1 MLKPLEDFFLKK
13 IKISS
18 FQNELNVLLHSKQR
32 NQALKNIFIILL
44 SGILLLPSFGNFFVY
59 TNFKLNQE
67 EIIKTICVQRKQ
79 VFNTCNGRCEL
90 QKSLKKYADNEKK
103 MENNLKEKSEIVYIQ
118 NTITAPYSLIVPIK
132 TKTQNF
138 SVLDQKPV
146 SVSNTSFRPPSY
158 FI

>member
-1 MLKPLEDFFLKK
+1 MY
-13 IKISS
+13 
-18 FQNELNVLLHSKQR
+18 SKQR
-32 NQALKNIFIILL
+32 NQTLKNIFIILL

-59 TNFKLNQE
+59 TNFKLNQD

-103 MENNLKEKSEIVYIQ
+103 MQDNLKEKSEIVYIQ
-118 NTITAPYSLIVPIK
+118 NTITAQYKLISPIETK
-132 TKTQNF
+132 TKNF
-138 SVLDQKPV
+138 GFLDKKPI
-146 SVSNTSFRPPSY
+146 SVSIVAFHPPSF